1 MPKSSQGGA
10 PRKPEP
16 AEGGRLIAFGE
27 GIAGTIA
34 ALAVT
39 LVIAYIVALCVLFV
53 VRRILPLGSFGG
65 WEVPILAL
73 ILTVAFYLYDREHR

>member
-16 AEGGRLIAFGE
+16 EEGGRLMAFGE